1 MTKKDIERGDLVLLR
16 DGRICVVMQDADD
29 PNKGLTLYG
38 KTNSPIGFLD
48 LSPKIK
54 IALGKVVHL
63 YDYND
68 DLTISDNYKDYDV
81 MAIRKTSN
89 YDLKYSVPFIF
100 DNLFYSKEY
109 SILFWDLKREEVEV
123 KEVTMAEVEEKF
135 GCKVKIV
142 KEEESGYRVGY

>member
-16 DGRICVVMQDADD
+16 DGRVCVVLKDMDD

-38 KTNSPIGFLD
+38 KTNSPIGLLD

-81 MAIRKTSN
+81 MAIRKTA
-89 YDLKYSVPFIF
+89 DLGLKYSVPFIF
-100 DNLFYSKEY
+100 NTLFNHDDAKANG
-109 SILFWDLKREEVEV
+109 IFWDWKREEI
-123 KEVTMAEVEEKF
+123 KEVTMSEVEEKF

-142 KEEESGYRVGY
+142 KEKSDG